1 MTQEENKKLPGKLP
15 VLRGSDPM
23 KRSQLLMTLGMMI
36 ILAFMWLA
44 ASRQAVEAVPGNVK
58 QIVPGV
64 WFREGEIKD
73 QGHCNNIWI
82 EMQEYLI
89 VVDANFPSGAEACL
103 ADIKKT
109 TQKPVKYVFDTHHH
123 GDHAYGNPVWTKL
136 GATTL
141 AYVGVAEEMKR
152 YEPKRWQD
160 TAKQRKDVGSLNLQT
175 AEPPKQTFKE
185 KKFVLEDE
193 TRRVE
198 FHFFGW
204 AHTRGDGFVYMPK
217 EKIVCTG
224 DAVVNGPFNYM
235 GDGNSANWP
244 TVIDQVAKLN
254 ATTVLPGHGIP
265 GGPDLFTGQKQFF
278 VELRKTVSAAV
289 KSGKKLE
296 ELVTKSGEKVT
307 STSIQLPDAVKNWV
321 GDGLPGQVEV
331 VHKEVTTG
339 KPHGEILGG
348 K

>member
-1 MTQEENKKLPGKLP
+1 MKK
-15 VLRGSDPM
+15 
-23 KRSQLLMTLGMMI
+23 SQILMSSGLLLCMMA
-36 ILAFMWLA
+36 LWLA
-44 ASRQAVEAVPGNVK
+44 SSRTAIEATPGNVK
-58 QIVPGV
+58 QIAPGV

-73 QGHCNNIWI
+73 KGHCNNIWI
-82 EMQEYLI
+82 EMKDYLI

-109 TQKPVKYVFDTHHH
+109 TKKPIKYVFDTHHH

-152 YEPKRWQD
+152 YEPAGWQGA
-160 TAKQRKDVGSLNLQT
+160 AKSRKDVAALNLST

-185 KKFVLEDE
+185 KQFVLEDSS
-193 TRRVE
+193 RRVE

-204 AHTRGDGFVYMPK
+204 AHTRGDGFVYLPK
-217 EKIVCTG
+217 ESIVCTG
-224 DAVVNGPFNYM
+224 DAVVNGPFNYL
-235 GDGNSANWP
+235 GHANSANWP
-244 TVIDQVAKLN
+244 SVIDQVQKLK
-254 ATTVLPGHGIP
+254 ASTVLPGHGVP
-265 GGPDLFTGQKQFF
+265 GGTEVLTGQKQFF
-278 VELRKTVSAAV
+278 VELRKAVGDAV

-296 ELVTKSGEKVT
+296 DLVTKKDDKT
-307 STSIQLPDAVKNWV
+307 AATSIRLSDAVKTWT
-321 GDGLPGQVEV
+321 GDGLAGQVEIV
-331 VHKEVTTG
+331 YKEITMN